1 MQGRTQRAAAVGAA
15 ALVLAGSAALTLP
28 GTAAAETK
36 SVPCGGSVSA
46 KPGDKILGTTPL
58 LGLPLDLGI
67 VTEGTKVLT
76 GTINAVLGTVCKVTV
91 TVVDTAVSPVP
102 VVGESAAGAI
112 NNGVAGTT
120 NGLSE
125 ATGNAANALTGGGGD
140 PEPKNPPGQDGQ
152 PAPQQPGAS
161 GKPSQSGGPAARG
174 MTVPAPNSPVLG
186 GAGGL
191 PGFAGLPTT
200 YGTGYAAMRDYSGI
214 PMATAGLFAPSPG
227 VRYGGQIPGYSPE
240 FGILGQGESPAPDD
254 GVRNAGQAQALPGT
268 PGSADGATL
277 PLLLAVL
284 ALSGAS
290 AALVRTWV
298 LRKAR
303 G

>member
-15 ALVLAGSAALTLP
+15 AFVLAGSAALALP
-28 GTAAAETK
+28 GTATAETK
-36 SVPCGGSVSA
+36 SVPCGGSVTA

-58 LGLPLDLGI
+58 LGIPLDLGI

-91 TVVDTAVSPVP
+91 TVVDTVVAPVP
-102 VVGESAAGAI
+102 VVGEPAAGAI

-120 NGLSE
+120 NALSD
-125 ATGNAANALTGGGGD
+125 AAGGTANALTGGGS
-140 PEPKNPPGQDGQ
+140 E
-152 PAPQQPGAS
+152 PAPQNPPEQ
-161 GKPSQSGGPAARG
+161 GKPAPQGPSASDGKPGRSSGPAARG
-174 MTVPAPNSPVLG
+174 VPAPNSPVLG

-191 PGFAGLPTT
+191 PGYAGLPIS

-240 FGILGQGESPAPDD
+240 FGILGESEPPAPDD
-254 GVRNAGQAQALPGT
+254 GVRNAGQAQALPGSQ
-268 PGSADGATL
+268 GDDNGATL

-284 ALSGAS
+284 ALSGVS

-298 LRKAR
+298 LRKAV